1 MYSYY
6 FKSIYRNDGNKLFL
20 SFFKLVQ
27 KANTFQQCIFSTA
40 TIFYLEGRSRK
51 SPVTLLSMQYLSKS
65 LHRK

>member
-1 MYSYY
+1 MTETNFFY
-6 FKSIYRNDGNKLFL
+6 LFL
-20 SFFKLVQ
+20 KLVQ

>member
-20 SFFKLVQ
+20 SFLKLVQ